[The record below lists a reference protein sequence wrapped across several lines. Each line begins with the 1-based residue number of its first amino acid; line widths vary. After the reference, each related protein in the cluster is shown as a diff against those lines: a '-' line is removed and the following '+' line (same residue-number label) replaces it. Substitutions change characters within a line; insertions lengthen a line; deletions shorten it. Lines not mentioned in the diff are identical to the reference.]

1 MKTKFQTVCNIVFLF
16 LLLIS
21 CTTKDTNKKV
31 SDTSSVLQ
39 EMVSDQIAVNYS
51 KDTLTIHVDSLHLEN
66 NDEYLIFLL
75 NTDCSFCIGQ
85 FLNFIAYYNKK
96 DVHMPLIAIIEEGST
111 EIIKYHMKQTKLE
124 ENTKDLTFVENHNKE
139 IISAPLELY
148 SGMVFY
154 CKNRKLAGSVLVK
167 I

>member
-51 KDTLTIHVDSLHLEN
+51 KDTLTINVDSLHLEN

-111 EIIKYHMKQTKLE
+111 EIAMLQSTSCHGDVDLQSPVMPNRIFQINQKISE
-124 ENTKDLTFVENHNKE
+124 EN
-139 IISAPLELY
+139 
-148 SGMVFY
+148 
-154 CKNRKLAGSVLVK
+154 R
-167 I
+167 

>member
-1 MKTKFQTVCNIVFLF
+1 MKTKFQTVCNIVF

-51 KDTLTIHVDSLHLEN
+51 KDTLTINVDSLHLEN

-111 EIIKYHMKQTKLE
+111 
-124 ENTKDLTFVENHNKE
+124 KDLTFVENHNKE